1 MNELIQN
8 LSETDTAVF
17 LFLNGF
23 HNSFWDQFMSAFTGK
38 LIWIPMYATILYVL
52 FRNFHWKTALCYI
65 AAIAL
70 TIGFADQMCNGV
82 IRPLAERLRPS
93 GEGSPIAEL
102 VHIVDG
108 KRGGG
113 FGFPSCHA
121 SNSFGLAF
129 FVVCL
134 FRRKWLSIFI
144 LLWAF
149 TNSYTRLYL
158 GLHYPGDLLAGAL
171 IGILGAGVFYLIASR
186 IALNKRMP
194 ELPQRE
200 PRQTNLIIYV
210 GLIILSG
217 IVTYSTI
224 AMW

>member
-8 LSETDTAVF
+8 LSETDTSVF

-52 FRNFHWKTALCYI
+52 FRNFHWKTALCYAI
-65 AAIAL
+65 AIAL
-70 TIGFADQMCNGV
+70 TITFADQMCNNL

-129 FVVCL
+129 FLICL

-171 IGILGAGVFYLIASR
+171 IGILGAGLSYTIARR
-186 IALNKRMP
+186 IVTSERMP